1 MSAFACLDYFAAE
14 CLVSM
19 SSGAGL
25 HRTRVL
31 GEQESR
37 IPRDPPPRSPG
48 HHADLRALGQPPQS
62 QPPCSM
68 LQPLDLRAPVHPMDP
83 HHHRAPGHRSPEPG
97 STREDREVRD
107 TLLRGSVG
115 GSLRAVA
122 ALLPGVRP
130 GSGMS
135 ESSSASSSAGD
146 LESGYTTLSEGPP
159 TPASGT
165 PLPGTPLPGT
175 PAKRHHCH
183 FQGCDKV
190 YGKSSHLKAHMR
202 THTGERPFPCT
213 WPECSK
219 KFARSDELA
228 RHHRTHTGEKKFGC
242 PLCEKRF
249 MRSDHLMKHARRH
262 PTFHPAMLKRQ
273 GCRSASPCSS
283 LTSGPCSLA
292 GSPITSPAPSP
303 AKFQ

>member
-31 GEQESR
+31 GE
-37 IPRDPPPRSPG
+37 PPRS
-48 HHADLRALGQPPQS
+48 HAELRAQS
-62 QPPCSM
+62 QPPCPM
-68 LQPLDLRAPVHPMDP
+68 LQPLDLRAPGHPAD
-83 HHHRAPGHRSPEPG
+83 RSPEPG
-97 STREDREVRD
+97 TTREDREVRD

-122 ALLPGVRP
+122 ALLPGLRP

-165 PLPGTPLPGT
+165 PLPGTP
-175 PAKRHHCH
+175 AKKHHCH

-273 GCRSASPCSS
+273 GCRSASPSSS